1 LYDNAGDASKSPAGS
16 ALEHE
21 GVPRMAFDTFW
32 SRAVRRPNHVALI
45 EPDHRTIKAGELLAS
60 ANQLVHGLRN
70 LGLRRGDV
78 IAAVLPSSVE
88 AYELYLAMQQ
98 AGWYLV
104 PINYHLVGPEIA
116 YILQDCEARIFVAH
130 ERYAEACAAAVEE
143 AGFPLSRA
151 FAVGAIAGFQP
162 YGALKDRHPST
173 TPADRS
179 LGSVMNYTSGTTGR
193 PKGVRRDLPGSEP
206 EETDL
211 GAALVTGYRVDP
223 DATDDVHLLACPW
236 YHTAPLIMSV
246 PSLHLGHTVVIMD
259 RFDPARALDLIDRH
273 RVTLTHLVP
282 TQFVR
287 LLALP
292 EDVRRRYDTSSLRH
306 VIHGAAPC
314 APDVKRRMIEWWGP
328 VLDEY
333 YASTE
338 GVGGTIIFSDEWLAK
353 PGSVGKPRTPG
364 QIVILDEEG
373 NRLPPGQIGTI
384 YSIPRTAWSYYKD
397 AEKTERAKH
406 GEYATVGDVG
416 YLDEDGYLYLSDRK
430 TDMIIS
436 GGVNIYPAEVEMA
449 LFGHPKVL
457 DVAVFGIPNDEW
469 GEEVKAV
476 VAPQPGADPGDTLT
490 AELLGH
496 LEGRIARYKV
506 PRSIDYLP
514 ELPRDPSGK
523 LYKRM
528 LREPYWA
535 GSQRSI

>member
-1 LYDNAGDASKSPAGS
+1 MAYDN
-16 ALEHE
+16 
-21 GVPRMAFDTFW
+21 FW
-32 SRAVRRPNHVALI
+32 TRAARQPQHVALI
-45 EPDHRTIKAGELLAS
+45 EPGGRTVPTGDLLAS
-60 ANQLVHGLRN
+60 ANRLVHGLRTH
-70 LGLRRGDV
+70 GLAPGDV
-78 IAAVLPSSVE
+78 IAAVLPNGPE

-116 YILQDCEARIFVAH
+116 YILQDCGARVFVAH
-130 ERYAEACAAAVEE
+130 ERYARACTAAVEE
-143 AGFPLSRA
+143 AGFPTSHA
-151 FAVGAIAGFQP
+151 FAVGTIPGFQP
-162 YGALKDRHPST
+162 YASLKDGQPAS
-173 TPADRS
+173 TPADRA

-193 PKGVRRDLPGSEP
+193 PKGVRRDLPGSPP

-211 GAALVTGYRVDP
+211 GAALVTGYNVDP

-236 YHTAPLIMSV
+236 YHTAPLIMSA
-246 PSLHLGHTVVIMD
+246 PSLHLGHTVVIKD
-259 RFDPARALDLIDRH
+259 RFDPERALDLIERH
-273 RVTLTHLVP
+273 RVTITHLVP

-292 EDVRRRYDTSSLRH
+292 DEVKQRADTSSLRH

-314 APDVKRRMIEWWGP
+314 APDVKRRMIDWWGP

-338 GVGGTIIFSDEWLAK
+338 GVGGTIIFSDEWLKK

-364 QIVILDEEG
+364 QIVILDEDG
-373 NRLPPGQIGTI
+373 NVLPPGQVGTI
-384 YSIPRTAWSYYKD
+384 YSIPRTAWSYYRD
-397 AEKTERAKH
+397 PEKTANARH
-406 GEYATVGDVG
+406 GDYATVGDVG

-430 TDMIIS
+430 ADLIIS

-476 VAPQPGADPGDTLT
+476 VAPAPGAEPGAALT
-490 AELLGH
+490 ADLLGY
-496 LEGRIARYKV
+496 LEGRIARYKL

-523 LYKRM
+523 LYKRK
-528 LREPYWA
+528 LREPYWV
-535 GSQRSI
+535 GRRRSI